1 MKYLLISLLFC
12 FNLLAAFEVKVTNN
26 SNGKT
31 FGGKFESMEKLNKW
45 LKDNKKPLKGNE
57 CVFGDLGIIKEESI
71 EGVKPDE
78 TFTELIIDS
87 LGNEVEVTKYVYNR
101 GFSIEINDITEQ
113 ENEKKAKEAEK
124 KALKDKLKK
133 GKDLSLPELNKLM
146 RDFYAL

>member
-1 MKYLLISLLFC
+1 
-12 FNLLAAFEVKVTNN
+12 
-26 SNGKT
+26 
-31 FGGKFESMEKLNKW
+31 MEKLNKW